1 MQCHHFDLSDFD
13 CEENTN
19 VPRVRHGGELR
30 ERLYTTVCVDGAQ
43 AGVGGVDSWGSLPL
57 IKYRLTLKGPIEWTF
72 AMQPFGTRQ
81 VTKLPSLLEKT
92 RRLREREILDS
103 PRVGRRLESLSLSEQ
118 GPGSEAGEPVPQAAA
133 ATRAVYDRDPDS
145 SRAPTPPPTSPTR
158 DRSQTPPPPEAL
170 ELKEP
175 TVLARALRLRLAP
188 DTASAR
194 PFGRDGGGGRLGSPG
209 AATARALGAG
219 GALPADFAVARCRG
233 VFVSNAAECD
243 AHGLAAR
250 VPPKFKLVGRAVT
263 QGRGGSRRKLVAG
276 LPCRA
281 YALADLL

>member
-103 PRVGRRLESLSLSEQ
+103 PRVGRRPESLSLSEQ
-118 GPGSEAGEPVPQAAA
+118 GAGSEAGEAVPPAAA
-133 ATRAVYDRDPDS
+133 ATRAVYDRDPDL
-145 SRAPTPPPTSPTR
+145 SRAPTPPPPSPTR

-188 DTASAR
+188 DTALAR
-194 PFGRDGGGGRLGSPG
+194 PFGRDGGGGTRPSSPSQVRPQRELSG
-209 AATARALGAG
+209 LTALFPQISP
-219 GALPADFAVARCRG
+219 LLDAVASS
-233 VFVSNAAECD
+233 FQTPPSATPIDSPPVSRQNSNSWEE
-243 AHGLAAR
+243 
-250 VPPKFKLVGRAVT
+250 P
-263 QGRGGSRRKLVAG
+263 
-276 LPCRA
+276 
-281 YALADLL
+281 